1 MRMPRILFLFFVL
14 LPYPFLGQLLQDA
27 QAKTT
32 ITTGLNHLY
41 SYDFK
46 EAGPQF
52 SALRAK
58 YPKHPAGYLLAAMQ
72 LEQQYFPLKDHVVIG
87 QQYVHLLEKA
97 YALSHDL
104 YTKNEQDL
112 EAAFFCTASLGF
124 LAGFEAD
131 NQNFFKA
138 VNYAKKA
145 YSFMK
150 IGLKNTENQ
159 PEFYYASGVYKY
171 YRISYPEIHPII
183 KPLMWFFEDGNK
195 KIGLS
200 YLESGAKKAVFVKN
214 ESLFYLGYIYNKYEG
229 TPAKGLPFSL
239 ELIKAHPNNQLY
251 VLQRAE
257 LLSLTG
263 NYEGA
268 DFFCEQL
275 EKSKSPYFIGCAMTF
290 RGMREEFENH
300 NLSAAESLYL
310 KSLNY
315 PWDERFTKDI
325 RGLSYLGLIRI
336 AQKNGQ
342 TAKARKYT
350 HVAKEYLEYKNSLI
364 EFSRITGQ

>member
-1 MRMPRILFLFFVL
+1 MVRILILFLVL
-14 LPYPFLGQLLQDA
+14 LPYPFFGQLLQDA
-27 QAKTT
+27 QAKNS
-32 ITTGLNHLY
+32 ITTGLQHLY
-41 SYDFK
+41 SYEFK
-46 EAGPQF
+46 EAGQQF
-52 SALRAK
+52 ANLRAK

-72 LEQQYFPLKDHVVIG
+72 MEQQYFPLKDHVAIG

-97 YALSHDL
+97 FSLSMTQ
-104 YTKNEQDL
+104 YNKNEQDL

-138 VNYAKKA
+138 VSYAKKA

-195 KIGLS
+195 KQGLS
-200 YLESGAKKAVFVKN
+200 FLESGTKKAVFVKN

-229 TPAKGLPFSL
+229 TPAKALPFSL

-263 NYEGA
+263 NFEGA
-268 DFFCEQL
+268 VAYCDQL
-275 EKSKSPYFIGCAMTF
+275 EKSKSPYFIGSAATF
-290 RGMREEFENH
+290 RAMREEFENR
-300 NLSAAESLYL
+300 NLNAAESLYL
-310 KSLNY
+310 KSLSY
-315 PWDERFTKDI
+315 PWEERFTKDI

-336 AQKNGQ
+336 AQKNGD
-342 TAKARKYT
+342 TAKARKFAQ
-350 HVAKEYLEYKNSLI
+350 VAKEYLEYKNSLI